1 MGGQLLS
8 ISNAYMQGA
17 TRQEKDQLESVLA
30 GWLEAAEESGEPC
43 MIVGDFNSTRDEL
56 DISRWCEAAGWYE
69 LGGLR
74 QPATFLPSRGLP
86 RRLDWLLANRAVQP
100 ALCGDAVV
108 RWDLGLKTHAAQV
121 FSIELEHR
129 LRYSCWQATTPLAA
143 STADPAATA
152 YWCEPAWASRQ
163 TA

>member
-1 MGGQLLS
+1 
-8 ISNAYMQGA
+8 
-17 TRQEKDQLESVLA
+17 
-30 GWLEAAEESGEPC
+30 

-56 DISRWCEAAGWYE
+56 DISRWFEAAGWCE

-74 QPATFLPSRGLP
+74 QPATRLPSRDLP
-86 RRLDWLLANRAVQP
+86 RGLDWLLAIRAVQP

-121 FSIELEHR
+121 FSIEEHR
-129 LRYSCWQATTPLAA
+129 LRYSYWQAATPLAA

-152 YWCEPAWASRQ
+152 
-163 TA
+163 